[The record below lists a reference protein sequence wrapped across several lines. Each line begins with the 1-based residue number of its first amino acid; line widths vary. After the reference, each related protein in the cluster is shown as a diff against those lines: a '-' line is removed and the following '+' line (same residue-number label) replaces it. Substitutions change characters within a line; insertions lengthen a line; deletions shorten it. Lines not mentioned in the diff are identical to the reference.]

1 MNTRTR
7 TGVQPPSRPWPLLLF
22 FGLAGAAIT
31 QEEPVS
37 PPGPPAQRAET
48 VALCEA
54 LAGPAPDARRVRV
67 LLAQG
72 ADPDTICVVTTTIK
86 VPTEPHPSL
95 LGNLARTLTGGRP
108 SLGKA
113 LVGLLMLPLL
123 PVLGLMDGLN
133 RALDPGFRLQTV
145 EAHLPPLH
153 LAAQAD
159 ASACALVLL
168 EAGAELERQDED
180 GLTPLAYALVHAEQQ
195 GTSETLPLL
204 LERGASLKALEPY
217 DARGLA
223 AIALQPAL
231 LSLLCAH
238 GLDPDAS
245 PAGRP
250 TALVLAVEDGH
261 EAATR
266 GLLACGAS
274 PEPRQRA
281 DRVPVDAARRADRPE
296 LLDLLV
302 EHGAS
307 LETEDEGG
315 RGALTRALDDGATRW
330 VSVLLERGVL
340 LDHPDVSGDTPLH
353 HAMDCADPLPL
364 ELLLEAG
371 ADPHV
376 ENAGGESPLEVALWG
391 YQLDRAALLLDHGA
405 PIDEGLEG
413 WLERTGEEAAEGQHW
428 RPVDLWEA
436 AAVLLLKHGLPP
448 SRALLVPAVTLDRP
462 ALVEVLIAHGED
474 SPARVYRRLA
484 RKARRA
490 GASEVLVALLEGEQ
504 AARRKRWWGR

>member
-1 MNTRTR
+1 MADSWVRYRLTMNTRTR

-22 FGLAGAAIT
+22 FGLAGAAIA

-54 LAGPAPDARRVRV
+54 LAGPAPDAKRVRV

-86 VPTEPHPSL
+86 VPTEPRPSL
-95 LGNLARTLTGGRP
+95 LGNLAHNTLTGGRP

-123 PVLGLMDGLN
+123 PVLGLMGGLN
-133 RALDPGFRLQTV
+133 RALVPGFRWQTV
-145 EAHLPPLH
+145 DAHLPPLH

-217 DARGLA
+217 NARGLA

-238 GLDPDAS
+238 GLDPNAS
-245 PAGRP
+245 PRGRP
-250 TALVLAVEDGH
+250 TALVLTIEDGH
-261 EAATR
+261 AAATR

-281 DRVPVDAARRADRPE
+281 DRFPVDAARRANRPS

-315 RGALTRALDDGATRW
+315 
-330 VSVLLERGVL
+330 
-340 LDHPDVSGDTPLH
+340 
-353 HAMDCADPLPL
+353 
-364 ELLLEAG
+364 
-371 ADPHV
+371 
-376 ENAGGESPLEVALWG
+376 
-391 YQLDRAALLLDHGA
+391 AA
-405 PIDEGLEG
+405 P
-413 WLERTGEEAAEGQHW
+413 
-428 RPVDLWEA
+428 
-436 AAVLLLKHGLPP
+436 
-448 SRALLVPAVTLDRP
+448 
-462 ALVEVLIAHGED
+462 
-474 SPARVYRRLA
+474 SPARWTTGPRSGCRCCWSAGSCWTTPTCPVTPRCTTPWTAPTPCRSSCCWRPGPTPKWRTPSA
-484 RKARRA
+484 RAPWRWRCGTTSSTAPRSCSITGPRSMKGWGAGSSEPARRRPR
-490 GASEVLVALLEGEQ
+490 ASTGVP
-504 AARRKRWWGR
+504 WTCGRPRPCCC